1 MPAPPARLAR
11 MIEFHIVA
19 GLLALLAGF
28 VALYARKGQALHRKS
43 GVVFVCA
50 MTVMLGLAAVMA
62 LFVVSKPVNGIV
74 ALLTLYLVFTSL
86 LTVKRRVD
94 EVRGLTKALA
104 VFALALGVVAITF
117 GVFGVAEP
125 LHTTDDS
132 PPQASI
138 AFGLVGVLAAT
149 ADFRMLARGAIQ
161 GRQRLRRHLWRM
173 TFALF
178 IATASFFL
186 GQAKVL
192 PEELQNFAW
201 LSVPVLAVLFTLFYW
216 LWRTRNRSARAVMPR
231 EGVIHG

>member
-1 MPAPPARLAR
+1 MPARPDKLAR

-28 VALYARKGQALHRKS
+28 VALYARKGQVLHRKS
-43 GVVFVCA
+43 GLVFVAA
-50 MTVMLGLAAVMA
+50 MTAMLGTGAVMA
-62 LFVVSKPVNGIV
+62 LFVVSESGTGIG

-104 VFALALGVVAITF
+104 FFALALGGLAIAL
-117 GVFGVAEP
+117 GVSGVA
-125 LHTTDDS
+125 D
-132 PPQASI
+132 QASVV
-138 AFGLVGVLAAT
+138 FGLVGVLSSA
-149 ADFRMLARGAIQ
+149 ADFRMLARGSIE
-161 GRQRLRRHLWRM
+161 GTQRLRRHLWRM

-192 PEELQNFAW
+192 PEPMQNFAW
-201 LSVPVLAVLFTLFYW
+201 LSMPVLAVLFTLFYW
-216 LWRTRNRSARAVMPR
+216 LWRTRIRKARAVMPR
-231 EGVIHG
+231 EEVIHG

>member
-1 MPAPPARLAR
+1 

-28 VALYARKGQALHRKS
+28 VALYARKGRALHRKS
-43 GVVFVCA
+43 GVVFVGA

-62 LFVVSKPVNGIV
+62 LFVVSKPGNGIA

-86 LTVKRRVD
+86 LTVKRPVD

-104 VFALALGVVAITF
+104 VFAFALGVLAIAL
-117 GVFGVAEP
+117 GVFGVAEAV
-125 LHTTDDS
+125 HASDDS

-138 AFGLVGVLAAT
+138 VFGLVGILASA

-161 GRQRLRRHLWRM
+161 GAQRLRRHLWRM

-192 PEELQNFAW
+192 PEPLQNFAW
-201 LSVPVLAVLFTLFYW
+201 LSMPVLAVLFTLFYW
-216 LWRTRNRSARAVMPR
+216 LWRTRKRNGRAVMPR